1 MIPRY
6 TRPAMR
12 ELWSTAHRYRRWLEV
27 EVLACQAQARLGRI
41 PAEVSLAITR
51 AATRLVIDD
60 DFVREVDEVEA
71 VVRHDVIAFVEVA
84 ARRIDGLVAGRAAP
98 VDGGT
103 APAGAGA
110 APAGSS
116 ATSAGSGALLAGS
129 ATPAPGRYLHFGL
142 TSYDVVDTALSSLM
156 VEAVDIIGAG
166 LDKLTA
172 VLADLAA
179 RHRQT
184 LMVARTHGVHAEP
197 TTFGL
202 KMALW
207 YADCLRNAGR
217 LRAAR
222 DEIAVGRLAGA
233 VGTYANV
240 DPAVEA
246 YVCEKLGLRPA
257 PVSTQVLQRDRHAA
271 YIGALAI
278 LASCLD
284 RYAVEIRSLQRTE
297 IREVEEPFAEGQKG
311 SSAMPHKRNPVGC
324 EQVSGLARVVRANAG
339 AALENIGLWH
349 ERDISNSSAERIIIP
364 DSTCLVDYMLD
375 RFTGIMEGLAV
386 FPGRMRRNLDA
397 TGGLVYSQ
405 RVRLALVE
413 AGLGSTEAYEIV
425 QRQAMA
431 AWREGDEPPV
441 EEAEATQGGV
451 LETVSDALPAPGAVN
466 RPFSFRD
473 RLAADP
479 IVKATLTPTQ
489 LDACFDPGWFVRNAD
504 AVFERLGLGRLA

>member
-6 TRPAMR
+6 TRPAMG
-12 ELWSTAHRYRRWLEV
+12 ELWSTVHRYRRWLEV

-41 PAEVSLAITR
+41 PAEVALAITR
-51 AATRLVIDD
+51 AATGLVIDD

-84 ARRIDGLVAGRAAP
+84 ARRIDGFVVERAVPA
-98 VDGGT
+98 DGGP
-103 APAGAGA
+103 APAGTGSAPVGLGA
-110 APAGSS
+110 PS
-116 ATSAGSGALLAGS
+116 AGS
-129 ATPAPGRYLHFGL
+129 ATPGPGRYLHFGL

-172 VLADLAA
+172 ILANLAA

-222 DEIAVGRLAGA
+222 DEISVGRLAGA

-240 DPAVEA
+240 DPAVET

-271 YIGALAI
+271 YLGALAI

-349 ERDISNSSAERIIIP
+349 ERDISNSSVERIIIP

-386 FPGRMRRNLDA
+386 FPGRMRRNLDL

-413 AGLGSTEAYEIV
+413 AGLGGAEAYEIV

-441 EEAEATQGGV
+441 EVAKMAQGSVLATVAG
-451 LETVSDALPAPGAVN
+451 ALPAPGAAN
-466 RPFSFRD
+466 HPFSFRD

-479 IVKATLTPTQ
+479 VVKATLTPAQ
-489 LDACFDPGWFVRNAD
+489 LDACFDPGWFTRNAD